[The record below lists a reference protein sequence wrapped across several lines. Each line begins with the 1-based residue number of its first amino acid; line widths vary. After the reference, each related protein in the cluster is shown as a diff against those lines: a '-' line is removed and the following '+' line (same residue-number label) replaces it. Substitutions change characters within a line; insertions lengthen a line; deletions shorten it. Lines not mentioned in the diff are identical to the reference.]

1 MKRQHQMDLL
11 VIQYLK
17 KLDVHPVTI
26 AEALDNKIYAKT
38 YQILQENPTISKR
51 DFLKKLGIVEY
62 RR

>member
-1 MKRQHQMDLL
+1 MPSQHQKNLL

-51 DFLKKLGIVEY
+51 EFLKKLGIEEY
-62 RR
+62 RQ

>member
-1 MKRQHQMDLL
+1 MKRQHQTDLL

-17 KLDVHPVTI
+17 KIDVHPITI
-26 AEALDNKIYAKT
+26 GVSLSEQNYEKT

-51 DFLKKLGIVEY
+51 DFLKKLGIEEY